1 MRKLHSV
8 RLKFSAAYTFW
19 TAALAPLGVALFLG
33 TLHQELELYLLAAI
47 VAGSAVFALVTFR
60 GRRVAGWAAA
70 AARWV
75 VRRRWRP
82 DAPTEAAIGAT
93 VQPGDPVAVRWE
105 GRSLVAVIKLI
116 PQPFTPTVVV
126 DGRARTDDVLDTKLL
141 EHVLS
146 ASCPDLEADVVSA
159 GYRVSRSAAPDVVD
173 LYARLIDRDPAPAH
187 RRTWIMLRAD
197 PQAAQ
202 RSAQRRDADIA
213 GLARYLVASTTRVAD
228 QLAEKGIDAVCEF
241 SFRDY
246 DEATEISFKSEKW
259 STIEG
264 QSSYTTAYAAPGGP
278 DAWWSVPADRTIT
291 RVRVA
296 AGLAPRTTV
305 FLTTTAKP
313 SRPRGF
319 SPVSGGQR
327 DALGGRVL
335 TADSHHRLP
344 IGSAGVLVGET
355 ANLHRLYLPFDD
367 VDAGITLGDARMFTQ
382 FAVRAVAA
390 GGIVTLHP
398 EFQEFASLIG
408 GQVGPEVKVEWPR
421 STTYISPRPG
431 IDSVVL
437 RRDVLRTPRNRQVPI
452 GPITPPEEGRY
463 QQALPGA
470 GRSASR
476 GTRPRQDAGG

>member
-82 DAPTEAAIGAT
+82 HAPTEAAIGAT

-228 QLAEKGIDAVCEF
+228 QLAEKGIDAVC
-241 SFRDY
+241 
-246 DEATEISFKSEKW
+246 
-259 STIEG
+259 
-264 QSSYTTAYAAPGGP
+264 
-278 DAWWSVPADRTIT
+278 
-291 RVRVA
+291 
-296 AGLAPRTTV
+296 
-305 FLTTTAKP
+305 
-313 SRPRGF
+313 
-319 SPVSGGQR
+319 
-327 DALGGRVL
+327 
-335 TADSHHRLP
+335 
-344 IGSAGVLVGET
+344 
-355 ANLHRLYLPFDD
+355 
-367 VDAGITLGDARMFTQ
+367 
-382 FAVRAVAA
+382 
-390 GGIVTLHP
+390 
-398 EFQEFASLIG
+398 
-408 GQVGPEVKVEWPR
+408 
-421 STTYISPRPG
+421 
-431 IDSVVL
+431 
-437 RRDVLRTPRNRQVPI
+437 
-452 GPITPPEEGRY
+452 
-463 QQALPGA
+463 
-470 GRSASR
+470 
-476 GTRPRQDAGG
+476 